1 MTKFA
6 DMSAVIVA
14 NGEFPHKEYPL
25 YLLKTAEYILCC
37 DASSG
42 LKHLERLGIAP
53 DLIVGDMDSCGEK
66 TRRKLA
72 DRLVQIEEQDD
83 NDLAKAMRVLRERRP
98 DIKEIHI
105 LGAGGRNEAHAV
117 GNLGWL
123 MEWEMRYDFQKAGVC
138 VDMVSDYSTAFAV
151 SRDIS
156 LEIGEGRKISFFT
169 CDPTLKICSEG
180 LHWPLDQVV
189 FDAWWKASLNRAD
202 SDSVTLRFSHRAPL
216 LVILD

>member
-1 MTKFA
+1 
-6 DMSAVIVA
+6 MSAVIVA
-14 NGEFPHKEYPL
+14 NGEFPRKEYPL
-25 YLLKTAEYILCC
+25 YLLKTAEFIVCC

-42 LKHLERLGIAP
+42 LKHLERRGIAP
-53 DLIVGDMDSCGEK
+53 NLIVGDMDSC
-66 TRRKLA
+66 TRVVRERWK

-83 NDLAKAMRVLRERRP
+83 NDLAKAMRVLRERRS

-123 MEWEMRYDFQKAGVC
+123 MEWEMRCDFQKAGVC

-180 LHWPLDQVV
+180 LRWPLDQVV